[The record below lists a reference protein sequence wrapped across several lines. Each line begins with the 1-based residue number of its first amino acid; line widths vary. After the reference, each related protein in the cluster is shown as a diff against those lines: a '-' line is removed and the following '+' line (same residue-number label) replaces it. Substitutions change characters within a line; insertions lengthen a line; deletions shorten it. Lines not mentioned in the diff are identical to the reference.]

1 VVDFTGYA
9 TTQEYSPAL
18 EHFVFNAVLVGPK
31 AKTNLT
37 AEGFGNSLKNVRP
50 KLPLSNRINRN
61 PNDQW
66 VSRGRLDASDISLE
80 VYGNGQ
86 DNSSTD
92 AKDIGAAG
100 SLNGSGLFHLSP
112 YLSLREPFRFR
123 LATCRSQILL
133 ARCDA
138 YRCTAN
144 SKTKRRSLPLPIIVR
159 HRRELE

>member
-1 VVDFTGYA
+1 M
-9 TTQEYSPAL
+9 
-18 EHFVFNAVLVGPK
+18 LVGPK
-31 AKTNLT
+31 AKSNLT

-66 VSRGRLDASDISLE
+66 VTRGRLDANDISLE

-112 YLSLREPFRFR
+112 YFVAERAFQIHARNMPEPDFAGSLRRVPMQPR
-123 LATCRSQILL
+123 T
-133 ARCDA
+133 ARRNEEAC
-138 YRCTAN
+138 
-144 SKTKRRSLPLPIIVR
+144 LFP
-159 HRRELE
+159 